1 MPDSKAFDTIT
12 VSEVTYLEK
21 DGQTARALIYRPK
34 GDGPFPA
41 LVCVHGGAWVSGD
54 RFATAGFAELVAEKG
69 IVVMA
74 IDTRLA
80 PACPYPA
87 SVADVNYATRWLK
100 YHSGRYKVDPDRVG
114 GLGISSGGQLLLLS
128 AMRYNDPRYM
138 IHELQASG
146 KELDARLAFVITCS
160 GVLDPLA
167 RYRMAEESSNM
178 AIVLCHRAYFG
189 DEKTME
195 ESSPLLIL
203 KRGEKTALPDAL
215 FFQGEADPRL
225 PADTAQNMANAWK
238 SAGGNAR
245 AIVYQGAG
253 HSIGSWHKRDFS
265 DMLLRISSLCH
276 SPANKVSSNPVI
288 VHISRKSPTPP

>member
-1 MPDSKAFDTIT
+1 M
-12 VSEVTYLEK
+12 
-21 DGQTARALIYRPK
+21 IYRPK

-203 KRGEKTALPDAL
+203 KRGEKTALPDGASS
-215 FFQGEADPRL
+215 FRAKPIRRL
-225 PADTAQNMANAWK
+225 PLPIRPKTWPTHGNQPEATRGPLSIREQAIRSEAGTNAIFPTCSSGYPLFVTRLPTK
-238 SAGGNAR
+238 C
-245 AIVYQGAG
+245 
-253 HSIGSWHKRDFS
+253 H
-265 DMLLRISSLCH
+265 RIPSLYIFH
-276 SPANKVSSNPVI
+276 EN
-288 VHISRKSPTPP
+288 HLHHHE

>member
-1 MPDSKAFDTIT
+1 MPDSKAFEPIT

-21 DGQTARALIYRPK
+21 DGQTARALIYCPK
-34 GDGPFPA
+34 GEGPFPA

-80 PACPYPA
+80 PAYPYPA
-87 SVADVNYATRWLK
+87 PVADVNYATRWLK
-100 YHSGRYKVDPDRVG
+100 YHSDRYNVDPDRVG

-128 AMRYNDPRYM
+128 AMRFNDPRYNV
-138 IHELQASG
+138 HELQTSG
-146 KELDARLAFVITCS
+146 KEPDARLAFVVTCS

-167 RYRMAEESSNM
+167 RYRMAEESNSM
-178 AIVLCHRAYFG
+178 AILLCHRAYFG

-225 PADTAQNMANAWK
+225 PADTAPGMANAWK
-238 SAGGNAR
+238 SAGGNAT
-245 AIVYQGAG
+245 AIVYHGAG
-253 HSIGSWHKRDFS
+253 HSIGSWHKRDFF
-265 DMLLRISSLCH
+265 DMLEKISSLCH
-276 SPANKVSSNPVI
+276 SPVNKE
-288 VHISRKSPTPP
+288 